1 MLHNDP
7 IEHLIALLSRLP
19 GLGRRSARRAVLK
32 MLMDPDGQMLPLAIA
47 LRDAAS
53 AVKPCEACGN
63 LDTVSPCAICRDPHR
78 DRKLRGGRRG

>member
-7 IEHLIALLSRLP
+7 IEHVIALLSRLP

-32 MLMDPDGQMLPLAIA
+32 MLMDPDGQMLPLAAA

-53 AVKPCEACGN
+53 AVKPCEVCGN
-63 LDTVSPCAICRDPHR
+63 LDTISPCAICR
-78 DRKLRGGRRG
+78 

>member
-32 MLMDPDGQMLPLAIA
+32 LLMEPDGPMLPV
-47 LRDAAS
+47 AAAVREAAR
-53 AVKPCEACGN
+53 AVKACEVCG
-63 LDTVSPCAICRDPHR
+63 
-78 DRKLRGGRRG
+78 